1 MDIKKAIEK
10 VILFED
16 LTEEEMHS
24 VFGGIMSGKATLSQ
38 IAAFIT
44 ALRMKGETVEEI
56 TGAARVMRE
65 KSLKIKVSGDSVD
78 IDRDEITPEEEA
90 ILDTCG
96 TGGTGTNTFN
106 ISTTVAFVLAACGV
120 KVAKHGNRAASSRC
134 GSADVLEELGVKL
147 DVPVEVTEKCI
158 SRINIGFMFA
168 PLFHEAMRYAAP
180 PRKEVGVR
188 TIFNILGPLSN
199 PASATCQ
206 VLGVYEEELTET
218 MARVLGNLGTKRAF
232 VVHGMD
238 GLDEV
243 TVTGKTK
250 VSELAGGRVRSY
262 YVAPGTFGLKKAAL
276 GEIRGGS
283 AEENAA
289 MVRGVLSGEEGP
301 RRDVVLMNSSVALM
315 AAGKVKNFKE
325 GVRVAASAIDSGGAL
340 KKLEDLARITNEDVS

>member
-10 VILFED
+10 VIRFED
-16 LTEEEMHS
+16 LTEEETHL
-24 VFGGIMSGKATLSQ
+24 VFSGIMSGEATLSQ

-65 KSLKIKVSGDSVD
+65 KALKIKVSGDSVD
-78 IDRDEITPEEEA
+78 IDTDEIHPEEEA

-96 TGGTGTNTFN
+96 TGGTRTNTFN
-106 ISTTVAFVLAACGV
+106 ISTTVAFVLAGCGV

-134 GSADVLEELGVKL
+134 GSADVLEKLGVKL
-147 DVPVEVTEKCI
+147 DVPVEVTEECI
-158 SRINIGFMFA
+158 RKIDIGFMFA
-168 PLFHEAMRYAAP
+168 PLFHEAMRYAVT
-180 PRKEVGVR
+180 PRKEIGVR

-206 VLGVYEEELTET
+206 VLGVYEEKLTGVI
-218 MARVLGNLGTKRAF
+218 ARVLGKLGTKRAF

-243 TVTGKTK
+243 TVSGKTK

-262 YVAPGTFGLKKAAL
+262 YVSPGSFGLKKAGL
-276 GEIRGGS
+276 EEIRGGS
-283 AEENAA
+283 VKENA
-289 MVRGVLSGEEGP
+289 MIVREVLSGVKSP
-301 RRDVVLMNSSVALM
+301 RRDIVLMNSGVAFM
-315 AAGKVKNFKE
+315 AAGRAKDFKE
-325 GVRVAASAIDSGGAL
+325 GARLAASIIDSGKAM
-340 KKLEDLARITNEDVS
+340 KKLEELVRITNE